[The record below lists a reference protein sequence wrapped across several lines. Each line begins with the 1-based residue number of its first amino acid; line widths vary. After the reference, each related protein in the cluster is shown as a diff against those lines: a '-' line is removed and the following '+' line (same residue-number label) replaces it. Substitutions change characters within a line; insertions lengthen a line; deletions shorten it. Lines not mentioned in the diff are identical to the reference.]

1 LKRYV
6 DELVLCFDSDSAG
19 QNAAIRALDHLLASG
34 LAVRVATIPAPHD
47 PDTFI
52 KSEGA
57 DAFKQLIAKA
67 EGFFDFYLGRLC
79 RTNDLTTD
87 KGRLAVLRDM
97 AEAVHKTGNGVLID
111 KYAQKTALKLGV
123 DPNAVRAEFRKSGRG
138 QKVPATELPD
148 EKPVEADTLPPVP
161 EAERWLMRI
170 LLTHEEL
177 VPWIAERIDL
187 RWIRHSA
194 ARQIL
199 EARLRAF
206 QANAWTNVAA
216 FLSELPSPQYQQL
229 VTDAITRPM
238 QDPEKTLKG
247 DPLHSDKRG
256 VLERLRDEFIDVE
269 LNALKHRTNQP
280 ELTDEQRLGL
290 LKQQEEL
297 RLAKRTPMAEAE
309 AGLGSD
315 PGMRTT
321 QHE

>member
-1 LKRYV
+1 
-6 DELVLCFDSDSAG
+6 
-19 QNAAIRALDHLLASG
+19 
-34 LAVRVATIPAPHD
+34 
-47 PDTFI
+47 
-52 KSEGA
+52 
-57 DAFKQLIAKA
+57 
-67 EGFFDFYLGRLC
+67 
-79 RTNDLTTD
+79 
-87 KGRLAVLRDM
+87 
-97 AEAVHKTGNGVLID
+97 
-111 KYAQKTALKLGV
+111 
-123 DPNAVRAEFRKSGRG
+123 
-138 QKVPATELPD
+138 
-148 EKPVEADTLPPVP
+148 
-161 EAERWLMRI
+161 MRI

-290 LKQQEEL
+290 LKQQEGL

-315 PGMRTT
+315 PGVRTT